1 MTDPSSLPYAKWLE
15 ASLQNVASKPVESIC
30 ILVKREDGEILTGY
44 YNCTV
49 SDKLL
54 FAGYV
59 NQDAMIDSLHVG
71 GYIVGEDDDA
81 DDTEEDG
88 DGYDEEDSE
97 EDDYDE

>member
-30 ILVKREDGEILTGY
+30 ILAKRENGEILTGY
-44 YNCTV
+44 YNCNV

-59 NQDAMIDSLHVG
+59 NQDAMIDSLHDG
-71 GYIVGEDDDA
+71 GYIIDEDDA
-81 DDTEEDG
+81 YETEEDG
-88 DGYDEEDSE
+88 EGYDE